1 MAIIAPSSRVSH
13 ISQTALGSRLRY
25 SAAITEN
32 PAIYKCFATH
42 GARRRDSGSICLG
55 AMPAVKRAG
64 GSRPPGAMAKAP
76 ARQRPISPG
85 QAPAEMDAS
94 GVAIDACRSEIGIH
108 QIGILHTPPSLRRAE
123 LSLHPRAK

>member
-1 MAIIAPSSRVSH
+1 MTYMIFCKRRAVIARLHEFMENAI
-13 ISQTALGSRLRY
+13 
-25 SAAITEN
+25 
-32 PAIYKCFATH
+32 
-42 GARRRDSGSICLG
+42 RRRLGRCSGSGSICLG